1 MAETN
6 FTHLNKINVVNNTR
20 NRKPATNKDGSTI
33 TNNSWKSKTVTK
45 KTKDKEKLKSRD
57 QSIGSNPNKSQK
69 ISEFTSPQSSCRQND
84 GVTNEACATSIQ
96 KDQAIQLGL
105 AGWVYLGMVIGERG
119 CWFMLLF
126 LSM

>member
-6 FTHLNKINVVNNTR
+6 FTHLNKINFVNNTR

-69 ISEFTSPQSSCRQND
+69 ISEFTSPQSSCRQNNGLTNGD
-84 GVTNEACATSIQ
+84 GITAAKISPRRGVCKMITTN
-96 KDQAIQLGL
+96 LH
-105 AGWVYLGMVIGERG
+105 
-119 CWFMLLF
+119 LLKF
-126 LSM
+126 RMEQQWIRRRK